1 MTRQRHRRWR
11 AAMAAGLAFTMV
23 ASACADDEDD
33 AAETSD
39 EGGDSGSS
47 ADLEGTTVTVF
58 GSEVEGELQGNQD
71 AFEQFTEDTGITVEI
86 SGDRSFETQIGTQI
100 DGGNP
105 PDIALFPQPGKVN
118 DFAEDIIPLPDEV
131 VSEVEENFD
140 PGFTDLVTIDGEL
153 KGVPLKADLKSVI
166 WYSPAQ
172 FEENGYEIP
181 ETFDD
186 WLALA
191 DTMAADGNTPFCIG
205 IGSDDATGWPFTD
218 WVEDFMLR
226 MKGPE
231 VYDEWYQHEIPFDDP
246 DVVEVTEAV
255 YDLWSGEGYV
265 FGGVENV
272 AATPFADAG
281 LPLLE
286 GDCQM
291 HRQGNFY
298 SANFP
303 EGTTYG
309 PDGDIDAFYLPG
321 SEEHPNITLSG
332 GNYAAALAD
341 RPEVMEVMRFMASPE
356 YASARAVTAGF
367 LSPNQ
372 NVDTSQYPDEL
383 TQNFGEILAAGDP
396 VRFDASDLMPG
407 AVGAGTF
414 WSAAVDITTGAK
426 DVPTALGEVEASW
439 PS

>member
-1 MTRQRHRRWR
+1 MTRQRHTRWR
-11 AAMAAGLAFTMV
+11 AALAAGLALTMV
-23 ASACADDEDD
+23 ASACADDDDD
-33 AAETSD
+33 AAETSE
-39 EGGDSGSS
+39 EGGDGGSGG
-47 ADLEGTTVTVF
+47 DFEGTTVTVF

-131 VSEVEENFD
+131 VTEVEENFD

-186 WLALA
+186 FLALA

-226 MKGPE
+226 MKGPD
-231 VYDEWYQHEIPFDDP
+231 VYDQWYQHEIPFDDP

-303 EGTTYG
+303 EDTTYG
-309 PDGDIDAFYLPG
+309 PDGDIDAFFLPG
-321 SEEHPNITLSG
+321 SEENPNITLSG

-367 LSPNQ
+367 LSPNK

-383 TQNFGEILAAGDP
+383 TQSFGEILAAGDP

-439 PS
+439 PD